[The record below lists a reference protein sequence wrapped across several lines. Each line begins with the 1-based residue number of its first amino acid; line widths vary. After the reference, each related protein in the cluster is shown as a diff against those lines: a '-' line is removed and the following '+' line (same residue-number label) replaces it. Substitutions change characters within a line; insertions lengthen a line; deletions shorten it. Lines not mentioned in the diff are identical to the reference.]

1 MTKLRFVPLLHN
13 KKTNKKNKPWYLIAQ
28 PTVTYEEEALNF
40 FSDQQYFFILKLFL
54 FRGFLAISGHVWIW
68 HQQEQYM

>member
-13 KKTNKKNKPWYLIAQ
+13 KKTKKKPWYLIAQ

-40 FSDQQYFFILKLFL
+40 FQIGNTFFILKLFL
-54 FRGFLAISGHVWIW
+54 FRGFLAVSGHVWIW
-68 HQQEQYM
+68 HQQAQYM